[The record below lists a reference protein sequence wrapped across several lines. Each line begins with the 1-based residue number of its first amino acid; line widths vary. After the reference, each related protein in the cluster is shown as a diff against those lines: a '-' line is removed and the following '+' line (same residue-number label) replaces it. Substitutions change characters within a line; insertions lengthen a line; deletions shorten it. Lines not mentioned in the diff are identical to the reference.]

1 VVLQVEDILK
11 QYQWRILTYISL
23 VISTRLPQQTI
34 SLRPLID
41 NHIYHG
47 NELGIDLNA
56 ITFKRGLDMND
67 RSLRK
72 VNIDNARYQ
81 YQGGFDISVAS
92 EVMAIFCLASS
103 LDDLTYRLG
112 EIQVA
117 QNIDKNK
124 SPIYAKD
131 LKAQGAM
138 AGIVKGCFYAKLG
151 PNLRA

>member
-1 VVLQVEDILK
+1 
-11 QYQWRILTYISL
+11 
-23 VISTRLPQQTI
+23 
-34 SLRPLID
+34 
-41 NHIYHG
+41 
-47 NELGIDLNA
+47 
-56 ITFKRGLDMND
+56 MND

-72 VNIDNARYQ
+72 INIDNARYQ

-138 AGIVKGCFYAKLG
+138 AVSYTHLTLPTNA
-151 PNLRA
+151 